1 MLYVVLW
8 AELIVWIGIS
18 ILLICLGR
26 TSMLDGFTALVLEI
40 GAVFIG
46 IMLSL
51 YFMCEID
58 AAFDAFVRYGL
69 S

>member
-1 MLYVVLW
+1 MLYVVMW
-8 AELIVWIGIS
+8 VDLIVWLGIS

-26 TSMLDGFTALVLEI
+26 TSMLDGFTVLVLEI

-51 YFMCEID
+51 YFMCEFD
-58 AAFDAFVRYGL
+58 AALDAYVRYGL